1 MKIVKN
7 ILISK
12 KILLERKVRTALS
25 LSGVIIGVC
34 AVIIMVAVGR
44 GTEEK
49 IVSQITKMGSN
60 LLLVNSGQVKII
72 AGRARQVKEV
82 ITLGLKDAESILNEA
97 ESVKNV
103 APAQTKKLQVK
114 FENLSTKTNIVGTTP
129 DITDVQNYTLAQGRF
144 FDDDEDKGLRRVAV
158 VGRTVVENIFEKQ
171 DPVGKIIRIGKVPFE
186 VIGVLSS
193 KGLDVNGLDQDDQIF
208 IPVRT
213 ALRRLFNLTH
223 MNINAIYVKVK
234 NSGLMD
240 QAEKEINAI
249 LREKHHL
256 REGKAN
262 DFTIQNQAT
271 VLEMQR
277 ESSKAFT
284 LLIGSIAAISLIVG
298 GIGIMVVM
306 LISIKERTKEIGIRR
321 AVGAKRRDIL
331 FQFFSEALILSI
343 GGGIIGVI
351 IGITVSMVIS
361 FFAGWPLIVSINSIA
376 AALISTFIIGI
387 FSGVYP
393 ARKAALLDPI
403 KALQFE

>member
-12 KILLERKVRTALS
+12 KILLERKARTALS

-34 AVIIMVAVGR
+34 AVIIMVAVGK

-60 LLLVNSGQVKII
+60 LLLVNAGQVKII
-72 AGRARQVKEV
+72 AGRARQVKV
-82 ITLGLKDAESILNEA
+82 VTTLELKDADGILNEA

-114 FENLSTKTNIVGTTP
+114 YENLSTNTNIVGTTP
-129 DITDVQNYTLAQGRF
+129 DIIEVQNHTLAQGRF
-144 FDDDEDKGLRRVAV
+144 FDEDEDKGLRRVAV
-158 VGRTVVENIFEKQ
+158 VGQTVVDNIFEERY
-171 DPVGKIIRIGKVPFE
+171 PIGKIIRIGKVPFE
-186 VIGVLSS
+186 VIGVLSP
-193 KGLDVNGLDQDDQIF
+193 KGLDVNGMAQDDQIF

-213 ALRRLFNLTH
+213 ALRRVFNLDY
-223 MNINAIYVKVK
+223 INAIYVKVK
-234 NSGLMD
+234 DSSLMD
-240 QAEKEINAI
+240 ETEKEIRGI
-249 LREKHHL
+249 LRGKHHL
-256 REGKAN
+256 KEGKN
-262 DFTIQNQAT
+262 DDFTIQNQAT
-271 VLEMQR
+271 VLETQR
-277 ESSKAFT
+277 ESSKVFT

-298 GIGIMVVM
+298 GIGILVVM

-321 AVGAKRRDIL
+321 AVGAKRKDIL

-351 IGITVSMVIS
+351 IGVTVSMVVA
-361 FFAGWPLIVSINSIA
+361 FFAGWPFIVSINAISL
-376 AALISTFIIGI
+376 ALLSTFIIGI

-393 ARKAALLDPI
+393 ARKASLLDPI

>member
-12 KILLERKVRTALS
+12 KILLERKARTALS

-34 AVIIMVAVGR
+34 AVIIMVAVGK

-60 LLLVNSGQVKII
+60 LLLVNAGQVKII
-72 AGRARQVKEV
+72 AGRARQVKV
-82 ITLGLKDAESILNEA
+82 VTTLELKDADGILNEA

-114 FENLSTKTNIVGTTP
+114 YENLSTNTNIVGTTP
-129 DITDVQNYTLAQGRF
+129 DIIEVQNHTLAQGRF
-144 FDDDEDKGLRRVAV
+144 FDEDEDKGLRRVAV
-158 VGRTVVENIFEKQ
+158 VGQIVVDNIFEEQ
-171 DPVGKIIRIGKVPFE
+171 YPIGKIIRIGKVPFE
-186 VIGVLSS
+186 VIGVLSP
-193 KGLDVNGLDQDDQIF
+193 KGMDVNGIDQDDQIF

-213 ALRRLFNLTH
+213 ALRRVFNLDY
-223 MNINAIYVKVK
+223 INAIYVKVK
-234 NSGLMD
+234 DSSLMD
-240 QAEKEINAI
+240 ETEKEIRGI
-249 LREKHHL
+249 LRGKHHL
-256 REGKAN
+256 KEGKN
-262 DFTIQNQAT
+262 DDFTIQNQAT
-271 VLEMQR
+271 VLETQR
-277 ESSKAFT
+277 ESSKVFT

-298 GIGIMVVM
+298 GIGILVVM

-321 AVGAKRRDIL
+321 AVGAKRKDIL

-351 IGITVSMVIS
+351 IGVTVSMVVA
-361 FFAGWPLIVSINSIA
+361 FFAGWPFIVSINAIA
-376 AALISTFIIGI
+376 AALLSTFIIGI

-393 ARKAALLDPI
+393 ARKASLLDPI

>member
-34 AVIIMVAVGR
+34 AVIIMVTVGK

-82 ITLGLKDAESILNEA
+82 TTLELKDADSILNEA
-97 ESVKNV
+97 KSVKNV

-129 DITDVQNYTLAQGRF
+129 DIVEVQNHTLAQGRF
-144 FDDDEDKGLRRVAV
+144 FDEDEDKGLRRVAV
-158 VGRTVVENIFEKQ
+158 VGQTVVDNIFEGQ
-171 DPVGKIIRIGKVPFE
+171 HPIGKIIRIGKVPFE
-186 VIGVLSS
+186 VIGVLSP
-193 KGLDVNGLDQDDQIF
+193 KGMDVNGIDQDDQIF

-213 ALRRLFNLTH
+213 ALRRVFNLTY
-223 MNINAIYVKVK
+223 INAIYVKVK
-234 NSGLMD
+234 NSNLMD
-240 QAEKEINAI
+240 KAEKEISAI
-249 LREKHHL
+249 LRERHHL
-256 REGKAN
+256 KEGKAD

-271 VLEMQR
+271 VLETQR

-298 GIGIMVVM
+298 GIGILVVM

-351 IGITVSMVIS
+351 IGITVSMVVA
-361 FFAGWPLIVSINSIA
+361 FFAGWPFIVSINAIA
-376 AALISTFIIGI
+376 AAFLSTFIIGI

>member
-34 AVIIMVAVGR
+34 AVIIMVAVGK

-72 AGRARQVKEV
+72 AGRARQVKAV
-82 ITLGLKDAESILNEA
+82 TTLELKDADSLLDEA

-114 FENLSTKTNIVGTTP
+114 FENLSTKTNIVGTTSG
-129 DITDVQNYTLAQGRF
+129 IVEVQNHTLAQGRF
-144 FDDDEDKGLRRVAV
+144 FDEDEDKGLRRVAV
-158 VGRTVVENIFEKQ
+158 VGHTVVDNIFEEQ
-171 DPVGKIIRIGKVPFE
+171 YPIGKIIRIGKVPFE
-186 VIGVLSS
+186 VIGVLSP
-193 KGLDVNGLDQDDQIF
+193 KGMDVNGMDQDDQIF

-213 ALRRLFNLTH
+213 ALRRVFNLTY
-223 MNINAIYVKVK
+223 INAIYVKVK
-234 NSGLMD
+234 NSNLMD
-240 QAEKEINAI
+240 QAEKEISAI
-249 LREKHHL
+249 LRERHHL
-256 REGKAN
+256 KEGKAD

-271 VLEMQR
+271 VLETQR

-298 GIGIMVVM
+298 GIGILVAM

-351 IGITVSMVIS
+351 IGITVSMVVA
-361 FFAGWPLIVSINSIA
+361 FFAGWPFIVSINAIA
-376 AALISTFIIGI
+376 VSLLSTFIIGI

-393 ARKAALLDPI
+393 ARKAAFLDPI